1 MGRKRKEPKTV
12 VLRVFDE
19 GKKLTEEEKQWLL
32 GNRKKERK
40 TVNGK

>member
-1 MGRKRKEPKTV
+1 MGRKRKEPKIV
-12 VLRVFDE
+12 FLRVFDE

-40 TVNGK
+40 NNGNK